1 MNIKSFF
8 QSKSFRFVLWNILA
22 AILIIVVLLLG
33 LYFWLRRYTQHGH
46 EVVVPNTVGLYMEEA
61 VPQAQAQGLTLQI
74 TDSTYSNRV
83 PLGTIVEQTPPAGS
97 HAKEGRALYVVV
109 NARCRRQVP
118 LPDLQDMSYRQAEAT
133 LRSLGVV
140 VNPDYEYEPSEYKD
154 LVLAVK
160 QGGAVVTPG
169 QRIEEGSRVTLVVGF
184 GKGTEQVCVP
194 NVIGLS
200 LQDARSLLLGSRLTV
215 GVTEMDAADETAQEA
230 VQVVYMQTPSAGEY
244 LLEGSHV
251 DLKLSSDVE
260 KSLNTQSA
268 SSEEDFF

>member
-8 QSKSFRFVLWNILA
+8 QSKSFRFVLWNMLA

-160 QGGAVVTPG
+160 QGGTVLTPG

-230 VQVVYMQTPSAGEY
+230 VQVVYMQTPAAGEY

-268 SSEEDFF
+268 SSDEDFF